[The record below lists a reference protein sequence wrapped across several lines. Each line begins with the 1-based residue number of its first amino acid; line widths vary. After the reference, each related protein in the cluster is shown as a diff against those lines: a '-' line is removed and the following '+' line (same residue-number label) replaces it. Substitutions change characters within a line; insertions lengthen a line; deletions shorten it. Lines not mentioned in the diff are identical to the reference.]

1 MGSRLDS
8 SSTDDALVR
17 EVRRSGSETAFS
29 ILYDRHTPR
38 LLQTAWRMFGGAGH
52 AAEDAVQDAWV
63 RACGSLAEWRGDAPF
78 AAWVRGIV
86 VHIVLD
92 TLRRDRR
99 FVDQF
104 DAAIE
109 DGPPDE
115 WLDLESAIAAL
126 PAGYRAVLVLHDIE
140 GFTHEEIGAQLG
152 ITSGTSKGQLFKAR
166 RAVRAWL
173 TRDCDAKR
181 EVNSARR

>member
-1 MGSRLDS
+1 MGPRLDS

-17 EVRRSGSETAFS
+17 EVRRSGSETAFG
-29 ILYDRHTPR
+29 ILYERHTPR
-38 LLQTAWRMFGGAGH
+38 LLQTAWRMVGGAQH
-52 AAEDAVQDAWV
+52 AAEDAVQEAWV
-63 RACGSLAEWRGDAPF
+63 RACAALGEWRGDAPF
-78 AAWVRGIV
+78 AAWVRRIV
-86 VHIVLD
+86 IHVVLD

-99 FVDQF
+99 LVDEF
-104 DAAIE
+104 DEPCADA
-109 DGPPDE
+109 PSDE

-140 GFTHEEIGAQLG
+140 GFTHDEIGAQLG

-173 TRDCDAKR
+173 TRDSEVR
-181 EVNSARR
+181 SEVNNARR

>member
-1 MGSRLDS
+1 MANHLDS
-8 SSTDDALVR
+8 SLTDDALVR
-17 EVRRSGSETAFS
+17 ELRRSGSETAFA
-29 ILYDRHTPR
+29 ILYDRHTPW
-38 LLQTAWRMFGGAGH
+38 LLQTAWRMFGGAHH
-52 AAEDAVQDAWV
+52 AAEDAVQETWV
-63 RACGSLAEWRGDAPF
+63 RACASIEEWRSVAPF
-78 AAWVRGIV
+78 AAWLRGIV
-86 VHIVLD
+86 VHVVLD

-99 FVDQF
+99 FVDELTESIT
-104 DAAIE
+104 DA
-109 DGPPDE
+109 PPDE

-173 TRDCDAKR
+173 TRDSDVQA
-181 EVNSARR
+181 EVKNARP